1 MNEEESVRVWN
12 EKWLLETTIIQLLA
26 LKDKIDP
33 DSISHVNI
41 NLGPPE
47 IRGENVVYDSVSI
60 ANMKNYP
67 KKRIR
72 WISVNYHT
80 IDNVGDRK

>member
-1 MNEEESVRVWN
+1 MNEQESVKVWN
-12 EKWLLETTIIQLLA
+12 EKWLLETIIIQLLA
-26 LKDKIDP
+26 RKDDLDP

-41 NLGPPE
+41 NLGPID
-47 IRGENVVYDSVSI
+47 IRGPDVVYDSVSI

-67 KKRIR
+67 KKQIR
-72 WISVNYHT
+72 WITINYHT